1 MEALTALTTAVN
13 DLAAI
18 EPIGLSNESLERLI
32 VQIRHEA
39 TRLLAV
45 EAKVTSTFDL
55 RAGWRHDGSRSM
67 AAWLARRCHT
77 SARASRAQVRRA
89 KRLRGMPATAA
100 ALAAGEIDDA
110 HVAILSMLAG
120 SPRKVIRDAFSDAEE
135 TLVEFAKDLEFEDF
149 VAACRHWEDT
159 VDPDGTE
166 QQAADDVAARRLHAS
181 EIIRG
186 NVVID
191 GLLDP
196 VRGAVFALGLKRI
209 ERELFDA
216 DWAEAKLIHGEH
228 TRIDHLERTPAQ
240 RRADA
245 LVEMAKRAQTAPADG
260 KQPRPLFVAHVGYE
274 NSARRMCELNNGTVV
289 APGQLLPYLADA
301 DLERLVWGPGDR
313 TVTLSKTARFFTGP
327 VRRAMEHRDR
337 QCQHP
342 GCTEEAEFCEGDHIR
357 PRSHGGE
364 TTLEN
369 GQMMCGRHN
378 RHAYTTYKPPPDD
391 EDDP

>member
-1 MEALTALTTAVN
+1 MEALTTLTTAVN

-32 VQIRHEA
+32 VEIRHEA
-39 TRLLAV
+39 SRLLAV

-55 RAGWRHDGSRSM
+55 RAAWRHDGSRSM

-89 KRLRGMPATAA
+89 KRLRGMPVTGA
-100 ALAAGEIDDA
+100 ALAAGEIDDT
-110 HVAILSMLAG
+110 HVAILCKLAG
-120 SPRKVIRDAFSDAEE
+120 SARKVIADAFRDAEE
-135 TLVEFAKDLEFEDF
+135 SLVGFAKDLEFDDF
-149 VAACRHWEDT
+149 VAACRHWEDLA
-159 VDPDGTE
+159 DPDGTE
-166 QQAADDVAARRLHAS
+166 QQAADDIAARHLHAS
-181 EIIRG
+181 TTFRG

-196 VRGAVFALGLKRI
+196 VRGAIFTLALKRI

-216 DWAEAKLIHGEH
+216 DWAQAKLIYGER
-228 TRIDHLERTPAQ
+228 TRVDHLERTPAQ

-245 LVEMAKRAQTAPADG
+245 LVEMAARAQTAPADG
-260 KQPRPLFVAHVGYE
+260 KQPLPLFVVHVGYE
-274 NSARRMCELNNGTVV
+274 NSARRMCELGNGTVI
-289 APGQLLPYLADA
+289 APGQLLPYLAYA
-301 DLERLVWGPGDR
+301 DFERLVWGPDDR

-327 VRRAMEHRDR
+327 VRRAIEHRDR
-337 QCQHP
+337 RCQHP
-342 GCTEEAEFCEGDHIR
+342 GCTEEAEFSEGDHIK

-364 TTLEN
+364 TTVEN

-378 RHAYTTYKPPPDD
+378 RHAYTTYKPPSDD